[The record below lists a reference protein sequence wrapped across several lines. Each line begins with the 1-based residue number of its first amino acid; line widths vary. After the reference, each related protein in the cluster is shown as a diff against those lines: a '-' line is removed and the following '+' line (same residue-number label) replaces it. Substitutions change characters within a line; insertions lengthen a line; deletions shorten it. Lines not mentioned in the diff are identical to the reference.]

1 MLVDFCK
8 WNFPMN
14 SHPHQ
19 LDGWMVG
26 VSVGILFNN
35 FLIAQEVTLP
45 TLLSDRL
52 SKSSRQN
59 MGWPEN
65 NQNTS
70 YQPFTTPGE
79 KRKATLPP
87 AFLRLL
93 EMWNKSKRENW
104 EILSNRHPSS
114 LGSPSSHAILSGV
127 EVKQERK
134 KNIEN
139 GFKRFL
145 YVTYLVEKPF
155 RLYYFL
161 IYRLITLASASDF
174 PNCISEFPPW
184 YQSAC

>member
-35 FLIAQEVTLP
+35 FLIAQEITLP

-79 KRKATLPP
+79 KRKATQPP
-87 AFLRLL
+87 RPSFAFSKCETNQKEKIEKFCRTDTLL
-93 EMWNKSKRENW
+93 
-104 EILSNRHPSS
+104 LSAHHLLMQSCQ
-114 LGSPSSHAILSGV
+114 GW
-127 EVKQERK
+127 KWKKKERK
-134 KNIEN
+134 ISKTDLK
-139 GFKRFL
+139 GF
-145 YVTYLVEKPF
+145 YTSH
-155 RLYYFL
+155 
-161 IYRLITLASASDF
+161 I
-174 PNCISEFPPW
+174 
-184 YQSAC
+184 